1 MDVMV
6 ATCDILQWDYRTS
19 AFNVDIISPELHSSI
34 YLSNHI
40 FIIIQA
46 VSTQPSIMCI
56 IYYFFDENHV
66 YFLSSTHFSTEN
78 IFSSVFISVY
88 PKPKLSYF
96 LFILRISSFN
106 VFCLIVFL
114 VFNYHNY
121 VILVLEY
128 LIEPIGSLVFQLLQ
142 SHPIVSQLL

>member
-6 ATCDILQWDYRTS
+6 ASCDILQRDYRTS

-46 VSTQPSIMCI
+46 VSTPTI
-56 IYYFFDENHV
+56 NHV
-66 YFLSSTHFSTEN
+66 YYLLSTHFSTEN

-88 PKPKLSYF
+88 PKPKLSYY

-106 VFCLIVFL
+106 VFW
-114 VFNYHNY
+114 FNC
-121 VILVLEY
+121 IF
-128 LIEPIGSLVFQLLQ
+128 SLLL
-142 SHPIVSQLL
+142 